1 MKLKRTHTIKA
12 LLVIYVGLS
21 AAVCIALPS
30 HLPDAESSHGTASM
44 SSAPL
49 ELPPDIQQRIE
60 EDRSSANDTPQAAA
74 EPETDETLPQ
84 VSEETEEAAEADTA
98 ESSETEAPPE
108 TAQEPETETPSE
120 TNQEPETETPQKSTA
135 YVSTEHAGAS
145 VNLRAAANSGSEI
158 IATVYDQDEVTVLS
172 ASGKWYEVQTGDVT
186 GYIYQDYVVP
196 AGE

>member
-60 EDRSSANDTPQAAA
+60 EDRSSANDTPQTAA

-84 VSEETEEAAEADTA
+84 VSEETEEAAEAIPDTDG
-98 ESSETEAPPE
+98 SPETETSPE
-108 TAQEPETETPSE
+108 TVQEPETPSE
-120 TNQEPETETPQKSTA
+120 TNQEPDTETPPKDTA

-172 ASGKWYEVQTGDVT
+172 ASGKWYEVQAGDVT